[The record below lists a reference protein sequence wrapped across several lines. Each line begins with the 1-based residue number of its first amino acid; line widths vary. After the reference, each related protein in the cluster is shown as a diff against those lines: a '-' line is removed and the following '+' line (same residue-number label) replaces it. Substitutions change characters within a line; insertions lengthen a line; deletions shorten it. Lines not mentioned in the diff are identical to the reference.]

1 MSGDLAS
8 SARQHAR
15 TLECGVSPCQR
26 RRDGGTTLAG
36 GVAAVVTPE
45 LSDEV
50 TLDLD
55 EVKVLLCQL
64 GLDRRLS
71 TEQSAI
77 CVLAL
82 ADGIEREGLL
92 PGKKRLRDGARIHD
106 IIEFARHACGKEVA
120 ENTRE
125 SYRKLSLQPL
135 CEEGL
140 VVRHQ
145 LSTNDPKTFYRLHP
159 EMLRLLT
166 CSAPLER
173 RWLARDMA
181 TRLSQGETWKQQRR
195 RAEIPVEVGQPQMH
209 FLSPGTHSRLAAEV
223 VEVYAPL
230 FLKTPRVVY
239 LGDTRDKGGYQN
251 RDLMRELNLP
261 IQVTASLP
269 DVVLL
274 CETERHLVI
283 VEVVASSGP
292 ISAPRLAQLQHLVQQ
307 SQSLGYRPRYV
318 SAFPSRRVFRRFV
331 EDVAW
336 GTQVWIASEADQVIT
351 FGAGA

>member
-1 MSGDLAS
+1 M
-8 SARQHAR
+8 
-15 TLECGVSPCQR
+15 
-26 RRDGGTTLAG
+26 AG
-36 GVAAVVTPE
+36 GVAALITPADVE
-45 LSDEV
+45 DAR
-50 TLDLD
+50 LDLE
-55 EVKVLLCQL
+55 EVKALLQQL
-64 GLDRRLS
+64 GLDRRLQ
-71 TEQSAI
+71 TEQSAL

-82 ADGIEREGLL
+82 ADGVERLGLL

-106 IIEFARHACGKEVA
+106 IIEFARHVCGKEVA

-166 CSAPLER
+166 SAAPLER
-173 RWLARDMA
+173 RWLARELA
-181 TRLSQGETWKQQRR
+181 VRLSQGETWQQQRR
-195 RAEIPVEVGQPQMH
+195 RADIPVEVGQQHLH

-223 VEVYAPL
+223 VEIYAPT
-230 FLKTPRVVY
+230 FLKVPRVVY
-239 LGDTRDKGGYQN
+239 VGDTRHKDGYQN

-274 CETERHLVI
+274 CEAERRLIV

-292 ISAPRLAQLQHLVQQ
+292 ISASRLGQLQQLLAQ
-307 SQSLGYRPRYV
+307 SQALGYRPRYV
-318 SAFPSRRVFRRFV
+318 TAFPSRRVFRRFV
-331 EDVAW
+331 EEIAW
-336 GTQVWIASEADQVIT
+336 GTQVWIANEAAQVIM
-351 FGAGA
+351 FGAHET